1 MPNTVMDT
9 NPYAAPREQ
18 EEQPVQQDWRTFSA
32 DLLSIVCAGA
42 PFIWMGSIFCVV
54 FYRDSLALSETLNTV
69 FNIAFVVSCLIWF
82 VSAAYNLS
90 AVSKRRWMGAIGLVV
105 NLFSAIL
112 IGLVVAIM
120 ILSAQ

>member
-18 EEQPVQQDWRTFSA
+18 EQQPVQQDWRTFSA
-32 DLLSIVCAGA
+32 DLVSIVCAGA
-42 PFIWMGSIFCVV
+42 PFIWMGSAICVV
-54 FYRDSLALSETLNTV
+54 FYRGPLAVSDALNAV

-105 NLFSAIL
+105 NVVSAGL
-112 IGLVVAIM
+112 IGLVVAI
-120 ILSAQ
+120 

>member
-54 FYRDSLALSETLNTV
+54 FYPDSLAMPDTLNTV
-69 FNIAFVVSCLIWF
+69 FNIAFVVSCMIWF